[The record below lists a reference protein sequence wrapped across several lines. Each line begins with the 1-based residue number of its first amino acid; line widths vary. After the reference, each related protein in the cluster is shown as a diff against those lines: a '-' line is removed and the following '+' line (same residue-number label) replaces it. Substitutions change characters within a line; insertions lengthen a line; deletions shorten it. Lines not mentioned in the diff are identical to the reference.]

1 METVLQMNSENC
13 SALLKNPD
21 RGLRMEHYI
30 TLGLPVCSYPL
41 DGKEILAQYILFD
54 LVFT

>member
-13 SALLKNPD
+13 SALLKKPD

-41 DGKEILAQYILFD
+41 DGKEILK
-54 LVFT
+54 